1 MHKDQFVSMLA
12 KICYYAQEHSRDWEF
27 SDANIRC
34 VAFEHVSHIVSCF
47 LAQSTLI
54 GSFGLE
60 SDIVLDA
67 LVNKPYNLFEWCVYF
82 TKLVD
87 ELEYDNCNYNC
98 G

>member
-12 KICYYAQEHSRDWEF
+12 KICYNAQEYSKIWKFTDHDTKIVTFRH
-27 SDANIRC
+27 I
-34 VAFEHVSHIVSCF
+34 SHIVSCF
-47 LAQSTLI
+47 LESSTI
-54 GSFGLE
+54 VGSFGLE
-60 SDIVLDA
+60 SEIVLDT